1 MKFPVAM
8 HLLPLLAALCGAT
21 SFPAFA
27 GEDTTPDAIVAEVP
41 TGVVVDVAEPAATT
55 TDRVMRAIALVG
67 SPYKRG
73 GASPETGFDCSGLVA
88 YVFRD
93 TVTYKLPRS
102 ADGLYRLTGEEHA
115 LPIEREDLA
124 TGDLVFFRIGRLGQ
138 RIDHVGI
145 ALGDGRFLHAPASG
159 GVVRV
164 DSLSLPYWQKHYAG
178 ARRLPIALSVM
189 ESPVTDAGAVEAG
202 AADAAP
208 AGHPAGSPAGKPPL
222 SEPGDNPPQP

>member
-1 MKFPVAM
+1 MKFLAAM
-8 HLLPLLAALCGAT
+8 LLLPLVAFLCGAA
-21 SFPAFA
+21 SLPAFA
-27 GEDTTPDAIVAEVP
+27 GEDTATDA
-41 TGVVVDVAEPAATT
+41 VVTEIPASAAAFDPAAT

-102 ADGLYRLTGEEHA
+102 ADGLYRLAGEEHA

-189 ESPVTDAGAVEAG
+189 ESPVTDAGA
-202 AADAAP
+202 DAAVPDATP
-208 AGHPAGSPAGKPPL
+208 AAALAGGPAGKPPL

>member
-1 MKFPVAM
+1 MQSVAVR
-8 HLLPLLAALCGAT
+8 PLLLLAVLCVARPLPAT
-21 SFPAFA
+21 A
-27 GEDTTPDAIVAEVP
+27 GEDAAPDAAIAGIPGSVAFDA
-41 TGVVVDVAEPAATT
+41 VDPDPAT

-102 ADGLYRLTGEEHA
+102 ADGLYNLKGEARA

-189 ESPVTDAGAVEAG
+189 ESPVKDEAPEAAGE
-202 AADAAP
+202 P
-208 AGHPAGSPAGKPPL
+208 AGNPPL
-222 SEPGDNPPQP
+222 SESGDNLAQP

>member
-1 MKFPVAM
+1 MQSVAVR
-8 HLLPLLAALCGAT
+8 PLLLLAVLCIARPLPATASEDAVSDAAIE
-21 SFPAFA
+21 P
-27 GEDTTPDAIVAEVP
+27 
-41 TGVVVDVAEPAATT
+41 PAATT
-55 TDRVMRAIALVG
+55 DRVIRAISLVG

-102 ADGLYRLTGEEHA
+102 ADGLYNLKGEAHA
-115 LPIEREDLA
+115 LPIEREDVA

-189 ESPVTDAGAVEAG
+189 ESPVI
-202 AADAAP
+202 DAAAAVTGVP
-208 AGHPAGSPAGKPPL
+208 SHTDTPAGKPPL
-222 SEPGDNPPQP
+222 SEPGDNPSQP

>member
-1 MKFPVAM
+1 MQSVAVR
-8 HLLPLLAALCGAT
+8 PLLLLAVLCIARPLPAT
-21 SFPAFA
+21 A
-27 GEDTTPDAIVAEVP
+27 GEDAA
-41 TGVVVDVAEPAATT
+41 PAAATAGIPGSMAFDAVDPAPA

-67 SPYKRG
+67 APYKRG

-102 ADGLYRLTGEEHA
+102 ADGLYNLKGEARA
-115 LPIEREDLA
+115 LPIEREDIA
-124 TGDLVFFRIGRLGQ
+124 TGDLVFFRIGRLGK

-189 ESPVTDAGAVEAG
+189 ESPVI
-202 AADAAP
+202 DAAP
-208 AGHPAGSPAGKPPL
+208 VDAAVPDAAPDAHQADTPAGKPPL
-222 SEPGDNPPQP
+222 SESGDNPPQP

>member
-1 MKFPVAM
+1 MKFPVAT
-8 HLLPLLAALCGAT
+8 HLMPLLAALCGAV
-21 SFPAFA
+21 SLPARA
-27 GEDTTPDAIVAEVP
+27 GEDANPDAVVAEVP
-41 TGVVVDVAEPAATT
+41 ASVVVDAAAPAVIV

-73 GASPETGFDCSGLVA
+73 GASPEAGFDCSGLVA

-115 LPIEREDLA
+115 LPIEREDIA

-189 ESPVTDAGAVEAG
+189 ESPVI
-202 AADAAP
+202 DAAP
-208 AGHPAGSPAGKPPL
+208 VDATAPDAQQADTPAGKPPL